1 MSGLHTIMHL
11 ELPTDICTNK
21 IDAVFISGLGLVF
34 FFFESF
40 SQTSSGRVDSKSE
53 KGKSQKCK

>member
-21 IDAVFISGLGLVF
+21 IDAVFISGLGLF
-34 FFFESF
+34 FFFLKALAKLVLAE
-40 SQTSSGRVDSKSE
+40 
-53 KGKSQKCK
+53 